1 MVSED
6 NGMCIEVPEGS
17 YGKYILVSFGPL
29 EGFTN
34 INCLVSKGSIK
45 DLFVESDKRAILV
58 FLLISGLYLL

>member
-29 EGFTN
+29 DGSTN
-34 INCLVSKGSIK
+34 INCLVSNGSI
-45 DLFVESDKRAILV
+45 
-58 FLLISGLYLL
+58 YL